1 MIRLFLTDGNFLARE
16 ALRTGLGA
24 VSELRVL
31 VRGDLIN
38 EYYMARALDLKAHSY
53 LTKTSLLTELA
64 HDLTIM
70 AVGRSY
76 QTGGELLRE

>member
-24 VSELRVL
+24 ASELRVL
-31 VRGDLIN
+31 ARGNLIN
-38 EYYMARALDLKAHSY
+38 EHYMARPLDLKAHGY

-64 HDLTIM
+64 HDLTTV
-70 AVGRSY
+70 AVGCSY
-76 QTGGELLRE
+76 QAGGELLRE

>member
-24 VSELRVL
+24 ASEMGVL
-31 VRGDLIN
+31 ARG
-38 EYYMARALDLKAHSY
+38 Y

-64 HDLTIM
+64 HDLV

-76 QTGGELLRE
+76 QAGGGLLREQGSRAK

>member
-1 MIRLFLTDGNFLARE
+1 MIRLFLTDGNFLAQE

-24 VSELRVL
+24 ASELGVL
-31 VRGDLIN
+31 ARG
-38 EYYMARALDLKAHSY
+38 Y

-64 HDLTIM
+64 HDLTTV

-76 QTGGELLRE
+76 QAGGGLLREQGSRAK